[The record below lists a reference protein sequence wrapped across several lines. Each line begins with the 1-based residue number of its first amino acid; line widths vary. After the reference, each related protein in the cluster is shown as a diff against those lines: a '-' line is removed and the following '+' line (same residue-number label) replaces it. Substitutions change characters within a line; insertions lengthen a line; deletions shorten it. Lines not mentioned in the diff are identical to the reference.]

1 MLIHLILV
9 PYDSGRRDVRMG
21 AGPASLAPGLTASLI
36 EAGCEVEQALVEVPT
51 VGWHAEVAAAFALAN
66 GIAHKVDA
74 ARARGAF
81 PIVLSGNCFATVGV
95 AAGLGKR
102 TGVVWF
108 DAHADFHTP
117 ETSTSGFLDGMA
129 LRTLTGEGWEAL
141 REKVSGFT
149 PVPERA
155 TWLVGARDLDPAE
168 VEALERSRVHRVS
181 AAAVSGDLGDSIRRA
196 ADEIDQFAIHLDLD
210 VIDVSEGRANPYAVE
225 GGVSAAGLV
234 AACTSLGR
242 VLPLGALTVSA
253 YDPACDTDR
262 RIRSVAGAAVSTLIE
277 ELAARAAA

>member
-36 EAGCEVEQALVEVPT
+36 EAGCEVEQALVEVPA

-66 GIAHKVDA
+66 GVAHKVDA

-141 REKVSGFT
+141 RDKVSGFV

-168 VEALERSRVHRVS
+168 VEALERSRVHRVA
-181 AAAVSGDLGDSIRRA
+181 AAAVGDDLGDSIRRA
-196 ADEIDQFAIHLDLD
+196 ADEIDQFAVHLDLD
-210 VIDVSEGRANPYAVE
+210 VIDVSEGRANPYAVA
-225 GGVSAAGLV
+225 GGVSGADLA
-234 AACTSLGR
+234 AACRSLGR
-242 VLPLGALTVSA
+242 TLAVGALTVSA
-253 YDPACDTDR
+253 YDPACDADR
-262 RIRSVAGAAVSTLIE
+262 RIRAIADASVTAVVE
-277 ELAARAAA
+277 ALAARSAA

>member
-36 EAGCEVEQALVEVPT
+36 EAGCEVEQTLVEVPA

-66 GIAHKVDA
+66 GVAHKVDA

-102 TGVVWF
+102 PGVVWF

-141 REKVSGFT
+141 RDKVSGFV

-168 VEALERSRVHRVS
+168 VEALERSRVHRVA
-181 AAAVSGDLGDSIRRA
+181 AAAVGDDLGDSIRRA
-196 ADEIDQFAIHLDLD
+196 ADEIDQFAVHLDLD
-210 VIDVSEGRANPYAVE
+210 VIDVSEGRANPYAVA
-225 GGVSAAGLV
+225 GGVSGADLA
-234 AACTSLGR
+234 AACRSLGR
-242 VLPLGALTVSA
+242 TLAVGALTVSA
-253 YDPACDTDR
+253 YDPACDADR
-262 RIRSVAGAAVSTLIE
+262 RIRAIADASVTAVVE
-277 ELAARAAA
+277 ALAARSAA

>member
-21 AGPASLAPGLTASLI
+21 AGPASLAPGLMASLI

-66 GIAHKVDA
+66 GVAHKVDA

-81 PIVLSGNCFATVGV
+81 PLVLSGNCFATVGV

-141 REKVSGFT
+141 RDKVSGFT

-168 VEALERSRVHRVS
+168 VEALQRSRVHRIS
-181 AAAVSGDLGDSIRRA
+181 ASAVGADLGNLLEREA
-196 ADEIDQFAIHLDLD
+196 NEIDHFAVHLDLD
-210 VIDVSEGRANPYAVE
+210 VVDVSEGRANPYAVD
-225 GGVSAAGLV
+225 GGVSAADLV
-234 AACTSLGR
+234 AACGSLGR
-242 VLPLGALTVSA
+242 TLAISAMTVSA
-253 YDPACDTDR
+253 YDPASDTDR
-262 RIRSVAGAAVSTLIE
+262 RIRGVAGAAVSALIE